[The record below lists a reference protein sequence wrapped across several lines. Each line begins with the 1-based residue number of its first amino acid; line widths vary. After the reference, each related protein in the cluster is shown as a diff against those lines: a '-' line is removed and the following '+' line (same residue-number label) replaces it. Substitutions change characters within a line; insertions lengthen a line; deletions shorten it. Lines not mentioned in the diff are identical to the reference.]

1 METADLQL
9 CKERLLVLRARLRG
23 EVSHMTDAALNNSR
37 SEANGDL
44 SRMPIH
50 MADLGT
56 DNFEREFTLSLMKN
70 EEETLGRIETSLE
83 RIEDGTYGDCEECGI
98 KIPKARLTAVP
109 YATLCV
115 KCASQSEQ
123 V

>member
-1 METADLQL
+1 MTTTDLRL
-9 CKERLLVLRARLRG
+9 CRERLLALRARLRG
-23 EVSHMTDAALNNSR
+23 DVSHMTDAALNSSR
-37 SEANGDL
+37 SEANGVL

-50 MADLGT
+50 MADQGT

-98 KIPKARLTAVP
+98 EIPKARLTAVP